1 MSDKLLPCP
10 LRCKG
15 ERSIYSTPLLP
26 PKKGPDRHKVF
37 LEYRAICETCY
48 LSTTAYNT
56 REEAV
61 SRWNTRVLVCPD
73 CGERLEKVAMY
84 HQGYAYGVGEYA
96 EPCKVGDEGYYNHN
110 GLDQQCNA
118 FIYVGCK
125 CQPATCAAD
134 DNAL

>member
-10 LRCKG
+10 CCGSSEVYDPRQRVGLRD
-15 ERSIYSTPLLP
+15 T
-26 PKKGPDRHKVF
+26 
-37 LEYRAICETCY
+37 ICLHCG
-48 LSTTAYNT
+48 
-56 REEAV
+56 V
-61 SRWNTRVLVCPD
+61 SASSAKAWNTRVLVCPD

-125 CQPATCAAD
+125 CIPATCTTD
-134 DNAL
+134 DNVL